1 MVTCDLETVEGADAS
16 GSATLDLQRTRS
28 LMVISMSAITLDEQ
42 TCTIAEVDQKNG
54 RERSLTR
61 PQAPCTNPEEEP

>member
-1 MVTCDLETVEGADAS
+1 
-16 GSATLDLQRTRS
+16 
-28 LMVISMSAITLDEQ
+28 MVISMSAITLDEQ
-42 TCTIAEVDQKNG
+42 TCTIAEVDQNNG